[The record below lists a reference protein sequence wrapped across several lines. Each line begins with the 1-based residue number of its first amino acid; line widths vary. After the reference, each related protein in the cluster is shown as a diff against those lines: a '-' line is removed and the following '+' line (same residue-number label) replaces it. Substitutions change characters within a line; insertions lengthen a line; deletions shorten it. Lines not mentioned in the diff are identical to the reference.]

1 MDISGALTKT
11 KKKEDLQQLLEEA
24 KESRPCAGE
33 RAVMTQEEI
42 LRVTDDARQHGPTC
56 AAAKYL

>member
-1 MDISGALTKT
+1 MGEKFEHGHQRSAHEG
-11 KKKEDLQQLLEEA
+11 KKQEDLKQLLEEA

-42 LRVTDDARQHGPTC
+42 LRVYR
-56 AAAKYL
+56 